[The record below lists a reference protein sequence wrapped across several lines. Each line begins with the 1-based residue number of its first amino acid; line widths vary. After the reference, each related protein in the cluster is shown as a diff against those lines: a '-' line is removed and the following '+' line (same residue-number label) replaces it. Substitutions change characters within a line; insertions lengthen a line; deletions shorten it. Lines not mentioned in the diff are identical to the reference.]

1 MCRFSSVKQDLV
13 RIIWE
18 ISLKMKKILFILK
31 LSKECRKEMQYYK
44 LLAKEVEKRISILQ
58 PYVIDTDSESEDKTD
73 APELPECEQSFEL
86 PQEEVKAGFNV
97 SIEKINAITSAK
109 NIDKLLSPIPCNNVT
124 KIGGASIETSSS
136 NSPKLI
142 IDLNFNINENGNNVL
157 EAVKDPPHSPPLI
170 DLPERDYNCTR
181 RITQKVITEQ
191 EVITEVGTQRNN
203 KQQKSMVEEVAKFN
217 FNLNKEALIDP
228 FSDLTISQ
236 DGPSSLSSKSFTG
249 SLNDLHRESIKDPS
263 PKLVRQHSYT
273 LLHPSPQLLAHLE
286 VQSMNTGIEMTS
298 ISMSESVSNLNSPNK
313 KRRSWDLESAK
324 VKWSSMALELKKTN
338 VVHNLNRNASNKTIV
353 KQTIKKSPQRSP
365 PSRAKTVSPEKRR
378 PSKAM
383 KCNNTPKSDN
393 LPKPL
398 LKSSSPVRNS
408 ATFVKEPGSP
418 KLNAILDF
426 DKTQS
431 QASTPPSLEES
442 DDPAVRVRELYEKI
456 QNQQLLQMANLVEKQ
471 KKEQLLLQQVFE
483 EQNKLLFKQ
492 LKTIVPKSPIEAKE
506 AWSDKH
512 VQGDRGPVSLSQLI
526 NYKSPEPSLSSP
538 VTSTLTETNHYI
550 NHCDN
555 VLKKSRDITG
565 SIKKQPI
572 KSRSQNGS
580 KIMSPKPQPDSR
592 NRTSS
597 PTQRHTPTSRKLNYD
612 TSVSSDRDYEPMLT
626 DRTNDT
632 MADLNVTFPSDND
645 DFTYHGTNFLNQVKV
660 SHGPSLTSTAN
671 SNRATDNA
679 IRNMERTI
687 YNSMNSSNK
696 RMSKDKFDIQGTP
709 EQHAAATKIVAVA
722 KGYLVRR
729 LMRTDRVQSTVQTIK
744 DALLCALQLHQD
756 REGIRGADVD
766 LHRRLIQQITAACY
780 SLHDTFVA
788 STASERCAM
797 IAADRGRRRSLAARQ
812 ASTSFKQ
819 TDVMSQSH
827 SGVFPA
833 RTKRPTAVSPMT
845 QSNYETFSEEK
856 RSGVSVSR
864 HMASPHRRP
873 WR

>member
-1 MCRFSSVKQDLV
+1 MNDPWDVKSVRQAGQYV
-13 RIIWE
+13 
-18 ISLKMKKILFILK
+18 SCMKLNGVPLLPPV

-73 APELPECEQSFEL
+73 APELPECEQNFEL
-86 PQEEVKAGFNV
+86 PREEVKAGFNV
-97 SIEKINAITSAK
+97 NIDKITAITSANNK
-109 NIDKLLSPIPCNNVT
+109 DKPKVLSPKLRNNVT
-124 KIGGASIETSSS
+124 PKRGGGSIETSRSS
-136 NSPKLI
+136 SPKLI
-142 IDLNFNINENGNNVL
+142 IDLNLNINENGKNVL
-157 EAVKDPPHSPPLI
+157 ETVKSPHSPPLI
-170 DLPERDYNCTR
+170 DLPERDYTCTR
-181 RITQKVITEQ
+181 RITQKVITEK
-191 EVITEVGTQRNN
+191 EVITEVETQRNN
-203 KQQKSMVEEVAKFN
+203 KKQKAMFEEMSKLN
-217 FNLNKEALIDP
+217 FINKDNLTDP

-249 SLNDLHRESIKDPS
+249 SLNDLHRESIKETT

-273 LLHPSPQLLAHLE
+273 LLKPSPQLLAHLE
-286 VQSMNTGIEMTS
+286 VQSLNTGIEMTS
-298 ISMSESVSNLNSPNK
+298 ISMSESVSNLSCPNK

-324 VKWSSMALELKKTN
+324 VKWSSMALELKQTN
-338 VVHNLNRNASNKTIV
+338 VVHNLNKNASNKTIV
-353 KQTIKKSPQRSP
+353 KQAIKKSPQSSP
-365 PSRAKTVSPEKRR
+365 PQRAKTVSPEKRR
-378 PSKAM
+378 NVPPKVM
-383 KCNNTPKSDN
+383 KCSNISNSENLSKSLPKSTSPFKNSASFVKDPG
-393 LPKPL
+393 LPK
-398 LKSSSPVRNS
+398 VS
-408 ATFVKEPGSP
+408 AS
-418 KLNAILDF
+418 LNLD
-426 DKTQS
+426 KAQP
-431 QASTPPSLEES
+431 QAFAPPIVGES

-456 QNQQLLQMANLVEKQ
+456 QNQQLLQMASLVEKQ
-471 KKEQLLLQQVFE
+471 KREQLLLQQVFE
-483 EQNKLLFKQ
+483 EQNNLLFKQ
-492 LKTIVPKSPIEAKE
+492 LKTICPKSPIEAKE
-506 AWSDKH
+506 AWSEKH
-512 VQGDRGPVSLSQLI
+512 VESDRGPVSLSQLI
-526 NYKSPEPSLSSP
+526 NYKSPEPSLGSP
-538 VTSTLTETNHYI
+538 VSSTLTETNHYI
-550 NHCDN
+550 NQCDN

-565 SIKKQPI
+565 SIKKQPT

-580 KIMSPKPQPDSR
+580 KIVSPKTQPDSK

-645 DFTYHGTNFLNQVKV
+645 DFTYNSTNVFGKEVKV
-660 SHGPSLTSTAN
+660 AHGPSLMTSTTN
-671 SNRATDNA
+671 SNRSTDNA

-687 YNSMNSSNK
+687 YNSINSTNK
-696 RMSKDKFDIQGTP
+696 RMSKGTFDIQGTP
-709 EQHAAATKIVAVA
+709 EQCAAATKIVAVA

-788 STASERCAM
+788 STAAERCAM

-812 ASTSFKQ
+812 ASLSFKQ
-819 TDVMSQSH
+819 TIGCVI
-827 SGVFPA
+827 A
-833 RTKRPTAVSPMT
+833 
-845 QSNYETFSEEK
+845 ETFSEDK
-856 RSGVSVSR
+856 RSGVAMSR